1 MNTKRIEKRLV
12 LKANIK
18 RKLNKLLISII
29 IFLIGMILV
38 KKDPS
43 LKVKIKDN
51 LYEKHFPFIKIKK
64 VYDKYF
70 GKTIL
75 TKKKSNIKP
84 VFQEQLSF
92 QSKKKY
98 NNGVEL
104 KVIKNYQV
112 PIIESGIIVFIG
124 EKEKYGTTAIVEQVD
139 GIDTFYSNIN
149 IQNKKL
155 YDYVEKGEIIGQ
167 TKNDKLYLIFQK
179 DGKYLDYQKYI

>member
-12 LKANIK
+12 LKDNVK
-18 RKLNKLLISII
+18 RKINKLLVLII

-43 LKVKIKDN
+43 LKSKIKDN
-51 LYEKHFPFIKIKK
+51 LYEKSIPFIKIKK
-64 VYDKYF
+64 IYDKYF
-70 GKTIL
+70 GKSFL
-75 TKKKSNIKP
+75 SKKKNQVKP

-98 NNGVEL
+98 NDGVEL
-104 KVIKNYQV
+104 KVTKNYQV
-112 PIIESGIIVFIG
+112 PIIENGIIVYIG

-139 GIDTFYSNIN
+139 GIDTFYSNII
-149 IQNKKL
+149 IQDKKL
-155 YDYVEKGEIIGQ
+155 YDYVEKGEMIGE
-167 TKNDKLYLIFQK
+167 TKDDKLYLVFQK